1 MRRFAKE
8 LRASLRRQR
17 KADPFTFWLS
27 MYSFFIG
34 NAALLLVLVRLFR
47 LLHPR

>member
-1 MRRFAKE
+1 MKRFVKE
-8 LRASLRRQR
+8 LGASLRRQR
-17 KADPFTFWLS
+17 KADPFTFWVSL
-27 MYSFFIG
+27 YSFFIG